1 MSPYWNLLF
10 KYLRPQWRRVSV
22 LAVLLLA
29 SIMLPL
35 ADPQILRWFIDSATG
50 GASTRTLGGIAVAF
64 IAVVLIAQA
73 VAVATAYAGEQV
85 GWHATNLLR
94 ADLALHC
101 LRLDMPFHNR
111 RTPGEMIER
120 VDGDVTALAIF
131 FSRLVITVLGS
142 GLMLLGVLV
151 VLFREDVRVGAVL
164 GIFAV
169 AALLLLNRYREV
181 AVPSATAEREASA
194 NLFGFLEERLAGIDD
209 IRANGAGAYVMQRFY
224 HVMRAMFQ
232 RKRTAWLMHSSL
244 WVLMEVLFLI
254 GSLIALG
261 MGAYLYRA
269 GAITIGT
276 VFLFFQYT
284 QMLRRPLGQLTQQLR
299 EFQRAGAGVSRIHE
313 LLLMKPAIVDGR
325 GQPLPAGPLSVEFE
339 HVEFT
344 YGEEGKVI
352 DDLSFHLQPG
362 TVLGLLGRTGS
373 GKTTLTRLL
382 FRLYEPG
389 AGSIR
394 LGGVDVRDARI
405 SDLRRSVG
413 IVTQDVQLFKAS
425 VRDNLTFFDRG
436 VDDARIVEVLDS
448 LGLAAWRR
456 SLPDGLN
463 TELSS
468 GGGLSAGEAQLLAF
482 ARVFLQNPGLVLLD
496 EASSRLDPAT
506 QQLIERA
513 VDRLF
518 SGRTAIVI
526 AHRLSTV
533 QRASQILIL
542 EQGRVRERGDREALA
557 SDPRSRFAG
566 LLRAGMEEVLV

>member
-194 NLFGFLEERLAGIDD
+194 NLFGFLEERLGGIDD

-224 HVMRAMFQ
+224 RVMRAMFQ

-284 QMLRRPLGQLTQQLR
+284 QMLRRPLGQITQQLR

-313 LLLMKPAIVDGR
+313 LLQMKPQISDGR
-325 GQPLPAGPLSVEFE
+325 GQALPDGPLSVEFE
-339 HVEFT
+339 RVEFT

-352 DDLSFHLQPG
+352 DDLSFRLQPG

-389 AGSIR
+389 SGSIR

-405 SDLRRSVG
+405 ADLRQSVG

-425 VRDNLTFFDRG
+425 VRDNLTFFDPG
-436 VDDARIVEVLDS
+436 IDDARIADVLDS
-448 LGLAAWRR
+448 LGLSGWRR
-456 SLPDGLN
+456 SLPEGLD
-463 TELSS
+463 TKLSS

-506 QQLIERA
+506 EQLIERA

-518 SGRTAIVI
+518 TDRTAIVI

-533 QRASQILIL
+533 RRADQILIL
-542 EQGRVRERGDREALA
+542 EEGRIREYGDREALA
-557 SDPRSRFAG
+557 ADPRSRFAG

>member
-1 MSPYWNLLF
+1 LLI
-10 KYLRPQWRRVSV
+10 KYLRPQWRRVSA
-22 LAVLLLA
+22 LAALLLA

-35 ADPQILRWFIDSATG
+35 VDPQILRWFIDSATG

-142 GLMLLGVLV
+142 GLLLVGVLV
-151 VLFREDVRVGAVL
+151 VLIREDVRVGAVL
-164 GIFAV
+164 SIFAV

-284 QMLRRPLGQLTQQLR
+284 QMLRRPLGQITQQLR

-389 AGSIR
+389 
-394 LGGVDVRDARI
+394 
-405 SDLRRSVG
+405 
-413 IVTQDVQLFKAS
+413 
-425 VRDNLTFFDRG
+425 RG
-436 VDDARIVEVLDS
+436 VDPAR
-448 LGLAAWRR
+448 RR
-456 SLPDGLN
+456 GCS
-463 TELSS
+463 
-468 GGGLSAGEAQLLAF
+468 
-482 ARVFLQNPGLVLLD
+482 
-496 EASSRLDPAT
+496 
-506 QQLIERA
+506 
-513 VDRLF
+513 
-518 SGRTAIVI
+518 
-526 AHRLSTV
+526 
-533 QRASQILIL
+533 
-542 EQGRVRERGDREALA
+542 
-557 SDPRSRFAG
+557 
-566 LLRAGMEEVLV
+566 